1 MIIQT
6 FAEINTIPLLVLA
19 CRLCPKNIEGT
30 MYALLMST
38 LNFGSMLS
46 YQFGGLLMHYLG
58 ITESDFHNLW
68 ILIVLANTLM
78 LIPLPFLVFVNFEIK
93 DDHILDIDKD
103 VMV

>member
-1 MIIQT
+1 M
-6 FAEINTIPLLVLA
+6 LVLA

-58 ITESDFHNLW
+58 ITENDFHNLW
-68 ILIVLANTLM
+68 ILIVLANSFL
-78 LIPLPFLVFVNFEIK
+78 LLPLPFLSFVDFKIK
-93 DDHILDIDKD
+93 DEDLVKK
-103 VMV
+103 

>member
-1 MIIQT
+1 
-6 FAEINTIPLLVLA
+6 
-19 CRLCPKNIEGT
+19 

-58 ITESDFHNLW
+58 ITENDFHNLW

-78 LIPLPFLVFVNFEIK
+78 LIPLPFLIFVNFDIK
-93 DDHILDIDKD
+93 DEHILDIDKD